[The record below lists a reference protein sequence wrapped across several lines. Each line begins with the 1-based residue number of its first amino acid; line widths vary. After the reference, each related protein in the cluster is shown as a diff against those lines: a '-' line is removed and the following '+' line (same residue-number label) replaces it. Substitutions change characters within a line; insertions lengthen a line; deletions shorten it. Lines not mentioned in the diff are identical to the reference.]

1 LKLKPITQA
10 AGSHSEVHIDHFWF
24 FDKYGYRVNTAAT
37 DLRHSIFSTCRRTL
51 GSSTSARVL
60 AAMDEDDPPESFPG
74 IPAALT
80 ADLKLAAYLADLAR
94 LEWTLFQNQGQPH
107 GIGQPVD
114 MATANPSLTLLPV
127 GWKHLP
133 DLIEPAASQITPLC
147 EPAHTM
153 IWQHPRPAEWRCRDA
168 EDIDLLALKLIV
180 EQIDARQAATQGK
193 VSVSAILGNPGPRE
207 PIEQLLNIAHPHY
220 FQISLE
226 GLDVFNDKDPFC
238 FAARKQ

>member
-1 LKLKPITQA
+1 
-10 AGSHSEVHIDHFWF
+10 
-24 FDKYGYRVNTAAT
+24 VNTAAT
-37 DLRHSIFSTCRRTL
+37 DLSNSIFSTCRRTL
-51 GSSTSARVL
+51 DNNTWGRVL

-74 IPAALT
+74 ILAALT
-80 ADLKLAAYLADLAR
+80 ADLNLPADLAR
-94 LEWTLFQNQGQPH
+94 LEWTLYQNQGQPH

-147 EPAHTM
+147 EPAHIM
-153 IWQHPRPAEWRCRDA
+153 IWQHPRSAEWRCRDA

-180 EQIDARQAATQGK
+180 EQIDPRPAATQGK

-238 FAARKQ
+238 FAATKQ